1 MDIVRYSSEYETIWN
16 EFVSKSKNGLFM
28 FNRNYME
35 YHSDRFKDHSLLF
48 YEEGD
53 LVGLL
58 PLNESENTLVSHG
71 GLTFGGFIT
80 DQNMKQHRMLEM
92 MDALRTYMAEHAF
105 HKLIYKHV
113 PHFYHTQPAEEDI
126 YSLFRSNAKISKI
139 EAATVVDLAHPIKMP
154 KGRKAQ
160 VSRAKRENVVIEES
174 LDYDAFIQLENDV
187 LLEHHGA
194 RAVHTGEELALLH
207 GRFPENIKL
216 YVAKLDEEIIA
227 GTVLFIYPNVV
238 HTQYLAAN
246 DVARRIGALDYT
258 ISYVMDQYRSDKK
271 WFDFGKSTEG
281 DGSIL
286 NEGLISQKEGFGGRT
301 IVYQTWEIV
310 L

>member
-1 MDIVRYSSEYETIWN
+1 MDILRYRSEYGAVWN
-16 EFVSKSKNGLFM
+16 DFVSKSKNGLFM
-28 FNRNYME
+28 FDRNYMD

-48 YEEGD
+48 FSEGD

-58 PLNESENTLVSHG
+58 PLNEFENTLASHG

-80 DQNMKQHRMLEM
+80 DHNMKQHRMLEM
-92 MDALRTYMAEHAF
+92 MDTLRIYMAEHAF
-105 HKLIYKHV
+105 RKLIYKQV
-113 PHFYHTQPAEEDI
+113 PHFYHIQPAEEDS
-126 YSLFRSNAKISKI
+126 YALFRSNAKISKI
-139 EAATVVDLAHPIKMP
+139 EAATVVDLANPIKMP

-160 VSRAKRENVVIEES
+160 ISRAKRENVVIEES
-174 LDYDAFIQLENDV
+174 LDYDAFIELENEV
-187 LLEHHGA
+187 LQEHHGT
-194 RAVHTGEELALLH
+194 RAVHTGEELILLH
-207 GRFPENIKL
+207 SRFPENIKL
-216 YVAKLDEEIIA
+216 YAAKLSGEIIA

-246 DVARRIGALDYT
+246 NVARRIGALDYT
-258 ISYVMDQYRSDKK
+258 VSYVMDEYRSGKK

-301 IVYQTWEIV
+301 VVYQTWEIT